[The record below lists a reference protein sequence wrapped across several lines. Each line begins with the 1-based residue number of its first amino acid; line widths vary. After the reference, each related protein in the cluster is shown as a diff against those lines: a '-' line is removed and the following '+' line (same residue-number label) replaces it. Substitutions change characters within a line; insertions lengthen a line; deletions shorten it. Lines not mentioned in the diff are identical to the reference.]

1 MDGSDKLEFK
11 LKKVKN
17 SDGQYSHVQDMY
29 INNMI
34 YRPTE
39 LEHISCYDMVTHYE
53 LRKMTK
59 KKIES
64 SNHIVEGKTSYNLLE
79 EHPSHKCMIMVKRKN
94 IFIPCIN
101 SINLLPNIADL
112 SINNI
117 TTEVDIL
124 RKREQYAKIILL
136 LFYPYRIQDDL
147 ILNNS
152 YWNRYI
158 MASDKNM
165 ISVKGLEVCQNL
177 QDVCHNLT

>member
-1 MDGSDKLEFK
+1 MARKLLSHISRFQFSHEFINIPLVHLIDWLDGSDKLEFK

-17 SDGQYSHVQDMY
+17 SDGKYSHLQDMY

-64 SNHIVEGKTSYNLLE
+64 SNHIVEGKTSFNLLE
-79 EHPSHKCMIMVKRKN
+79 EHPSHKCMIMVKRNN

-117 TTEVDIL
+117 TTEVYIL
-124 RKREQYAKIILL
+124 RKREEYTKIILL
-136 LFYPYRIQDDL
+136 HLYQYRI
-147 ILNNS
+147 
-152 YWNRYI
+152 
-158 MASDKNM
+158 
-165 ISVKGLEVCQNL
+165 
-177 QDVCHNLT
+177 